1 MIQKVAWK
9 AMKTSSGI
17 VVPSRGAK
25 STPLRKALPR
35 PPMRLPSPSKA
46 SE

>member
-1 MIQKVAWK
+1 MMQKVAWK
-9 AMKTSSGI
+9 AKKTSSGI

-35 PPMRLPSPSKA
+35 PPTTAPSPSKA
-46 SE
+46 IE

>member
-1 MIQKVAWK
+1 MMQKVAWK
-9 AMKTSSGI
+9 AKKTSSGI

-25 STPLRKALPR
+25 STPCMKALPR
-35 PPMRLPSPSKA
+35 PPIRLPSPSKA

>member
-1 MIQKVAWK
+1 MMQKVAWK

-17 VVPSRGAK
+17 VVPARGWK
-25 STPLRKALPR
+25 STPCRKALPR
-35 PPMRLPSPSKA
+35 PPMMLASPSKA

>member
-1 MIQKVAWK
+1 MMQKVAWK
-9 AMKTSSGI
+9 AKKTSSGI

-25 STPLRKALPR
+25 STPLEEGVAEAADQ
-35 PPMRLPSPSKA
+35 LPSPSKA